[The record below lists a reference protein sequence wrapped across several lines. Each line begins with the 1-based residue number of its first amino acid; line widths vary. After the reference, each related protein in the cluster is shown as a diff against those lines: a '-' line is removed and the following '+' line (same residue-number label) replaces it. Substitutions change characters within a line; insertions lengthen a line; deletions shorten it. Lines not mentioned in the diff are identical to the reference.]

1 MDLESFHY
9 PVFSYQIKDPE
20 RLVFAV
26 RDRISCSL
34 HFFSIYSVTFTWRI
48 QNQQEKNGELDD
60 RLMVT
65 PLYRIQLEFPIRVF
79 LNE

>member
-9 PVFSYQIKDPE
+9 PVLSYQIKDPE

-48 QNQQEKNGELDD
+48 QNQQEKNGELDE
-60 RLMVT
+60 RLLVT
-65 PLYRIQLEFPIRVF
+65 PLYCIQLEFPIRVF